1 VTEVI
6 RELRESKELRKN
18 EMDADFWIESKER
31 DVEYRRLQEEQPN
44 QIIDTNVNPSKMS
57 VTVSSFTL
65 SVESEVSN
73 QTSKGEKTNKIGIE
87 QKAFCNSFQRVE
99 HQPGKA
105 NENEMQKLVEEYKI
119 GRKRTKASQ
128 GQRRLSSQSKSKR
141 NKAKL
146 QMINY
151 LKIGISQYV
160 NKFNRNNPSFS
171 ANPIVPKKDFK
182 VLCVTVHNE

>member
-1 VTEVI
+1 MEEPKCNVTEVI
-6 RELRESKELRKN
+6 RALRESKELRKN

-119 GRKRTKASQ
+119 GRQRT
-128 GQRRLSSQSKSKR
+128 
-141 NKAKL
+141 KAKL
-146 QMINY
+146 QKINY
-151 LKIGISQYV
+151 LKIGITQYV
-160 NKFNRNNPSFS
+160 NKFDRNNPSFS

>member
-1 VTEVI
+1 MEEPKCNVTEVI
-6 RELRESKELRKN
+6 RALRESKELRKN

-119 GRKRTKASQ
+119 GRRRT
-128 GQRRLSSQSKSKR
+128 
-141 NKAKL
+141 KAKL
-146 QMINY
+146 QKINY
-151 LKIGISQYV
+151 LKIGITQYV
-160 NKFNRNNPSFS
+160 NKFDRNNPSFL

-182 VLCVTVHNE
+182 VLYMMSKNPFCSLKLY